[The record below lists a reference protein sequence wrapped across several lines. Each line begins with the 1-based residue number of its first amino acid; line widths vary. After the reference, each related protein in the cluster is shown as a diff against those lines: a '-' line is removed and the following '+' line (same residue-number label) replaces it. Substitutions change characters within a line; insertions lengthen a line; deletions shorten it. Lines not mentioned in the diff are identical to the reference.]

1 MSHASLFFKTSSS
14 LVYLDTSFIIITESF
29 FFPIMTPGSL
39 YNPITKRLLR
49 HQLLS
54 TLGQR
59 IHNCII
65 QLFPPFFP
73 PSSLLHRNPTS
84 CIPHISTLLPRL
96 TLFTEASAWRTSI
109 CKVALKKLFCLI
121 IKSWSPPR
129 DDYSGP
135 IRQRTCVTFL
145 SKFNYRMLI
154 SLPTT

>member
-1 MSHASLFFKTSSS
+1 MQVFFFKTSFS
-14 LVYLDTSFIIITESF
+14 LVYLDTSFIIITES

-59 IHNCII
+59 MYNCII
-65 QLFPPFFP
+65 QLFPFFP
-73 PSSLLHRNPTS
+73 LSLLHRNQPQASFTS
-84 CIPHISTLLPRL
+84 LSTLLPCIIYQRFAL
-96 TLFTEASAWRTSI
+96 RTSTY
-109 CKVALKKLFCLI
+109 KVAFKKLFCLI

-135 IRQRTCVTFL
+135 IRQRTCVTFFW
-145 SKFNYRMLI
+145 KFNYRMLI

>member
-29 FFPIMTPGSL
+29 FPPIMTPGSL

-65 QLFPPFFP
+65 QLFPPSS
-73 PSSLLHRNPTS
+73 PSSLLHGNPTS
-84 CIPHISTLLPRL
+84 SITHIFTLLPRL
-96 TLFTEASAWRTSI
+96 ILFTKAFALRTSI

-129 DDYSGP
+129 VDYSGP
-135 IRQRTCVTFL
+135 IRQRTCVTFF

>member
-14 LVYLDTSFIIITESF
+14 LVYLGTSFIIITES

-65 QLFPPFFP
+65 QAFP
-73 PSSLLHRNPTS
+73 PSSPASLLHRNPTS
-84 CIPHISTLLPRL
+84 RIPHSSTLLPRL
-96 TLFTEASAWRTSI
+96 TLFTKAFALKTSI

-121 IKSWSPPR
+121 IKSWRPPR

-135 IRQRTCVTFL
+135 IRQRTCVTFF